1 MSQNRE
7 LDLKQAENHHLLA
20 QIELARAQGL
30 RREADRRLEAR
41 QERKAEAR
49 RLTEAGAYTESIKT
63 AEAEADRELIRY
75 HQLEREANEA
85 IDEARREAYRAQEFL
100 AK

>member
-1 MSQNRE
+1 MS
-7 LDLKQAENHHLLA
+7 LALTLKQVENRHLLA
-20 QIELARAQGL
+20 QIELAKAQGL
-30 RREADRRLEAR
+30 RREADRHLEAH
-41 QERKAEAR
+41 RKHQAEAH

-75 HQLEREANEA
+75 HQLEHEANEA